1 MGGGGVVREWGGVG
15 RMGEGGEK
23 VGGELGEWEGVGR
36 MGEGSER
43 VGGSGEDGGGW

>member
-1 MGGGGVVREWGGVG
+1 
-15 RMGEGGEK
+15 MGEGGEK